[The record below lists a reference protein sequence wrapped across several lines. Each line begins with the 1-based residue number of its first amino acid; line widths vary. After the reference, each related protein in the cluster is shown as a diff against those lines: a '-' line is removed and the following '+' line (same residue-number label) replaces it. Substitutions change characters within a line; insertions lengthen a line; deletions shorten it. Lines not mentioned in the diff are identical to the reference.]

1 MDDRTNTDL
10 DWLTD
15 EEQDFWQ
22 TLVATFRAVERNIET
37 SLRDRTGLS
46 FGDFTVLIA
55 LHETEDGV
63 MHVDQLCERLKWNHP
78 RALLHTS
85 RMEARDVIAIEDRG
99 ADPDSDY
106 TVVLT
111 GVGRKVFQEAS
122 PDYVSTVR
130 NEVFAPLSDEDIPR
144 LRAAFD
150 AILADE

>member
-1 MDDRTNTDL
+1 MDDRTTTDL

-37 SLRDRTGLS
+37 SLRDSTGLS

-63 MHVDQLCERLKWNHP
+63 MHVDELCERLKWNHP

-85 RMEARDVIAIEDRG
+85 RMEARDVISIEDRG
-99 ADPDSDY
+99 ADPESDY

-111 GVGRKVFQEAS
+111 GVGRHVFREAT
-122 PDYVSTVR
+122 PDYVKTVR
-130 NEVFAPLSDEDIPR
+130 SEVFAPLVGRDLAE